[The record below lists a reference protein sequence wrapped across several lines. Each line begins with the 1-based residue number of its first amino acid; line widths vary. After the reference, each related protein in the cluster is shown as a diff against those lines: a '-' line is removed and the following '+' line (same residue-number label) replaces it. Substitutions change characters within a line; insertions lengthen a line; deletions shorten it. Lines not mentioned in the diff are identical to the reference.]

1 MLCLDA
7 IYLPN
12 FVLLKSILYIFV
24 HVRCVTCSWVDR
36 LTTSS
41 TSDDQ
46 TPDVSV
52 SKNLEGSG
60 ILPLQGT
67 RRLALLRTRAWA
79 ELREADAKTVTVD
92 FWYIRKRRLAT
103 PLAVRNADVRAES
116 PPRPFASFQVNFKKA
131 SRQTNGIM
139 FSHRLSC
146 SGFALET
153 RKQTN
158 WA

>member
-1 MLCLDA
+1 MLEMLCLDA

-41 TSDDQ
+41 TTDDQ

-52 SKNLEGSG
+52 SETWKEAVYCLYKAREDLRCSEG
-60 ILPLQGT
+60 
-67 RRLALLRTRAWA
+67 A
-79 ELREADAKTVTVD
+79 REQNWEKRPENSDRVD
-92 FWYIRKRRLAT
+92 FWNIRKRRLAT
-103 PLAVRNADVRAES
+103 PLAVRNAAVRAES

-131 SRQTNGIM
+131 SRQA
-139 FSHRLSC
+139 SC
-146 SGFALET
+146 FPIACRVALET
-153 RKQTN
+153 N